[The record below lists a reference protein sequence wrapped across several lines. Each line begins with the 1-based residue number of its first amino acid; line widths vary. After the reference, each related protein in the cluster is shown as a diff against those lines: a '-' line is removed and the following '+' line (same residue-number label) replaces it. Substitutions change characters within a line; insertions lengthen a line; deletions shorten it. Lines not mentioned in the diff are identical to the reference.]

1 MHNKIVQIITHPDR
15 EILEFINQGLE
26 LLDQESSVKGNFAKV
41 LRIREIKA
49 EIEEIIPNSNNGQ
62 RKKLLN

>member
-49 EIEEIIPNSNNGQ
+49 EIEEIIPNNNNGQ